1 MKIRNGF
8 NLRPLGNEFI
18 LLAESV
24 ELVDFNKML
33 TLNETAAYLY
43 EKVVGK
49 EFDEAELVKLLL
61 DEYEVSEEQAS
72 ADVKKLV
79 ESWQSAGILA

>member
-8 NLRPLGNEFI
+8 SLRPLGNEFI

-33 TLNETAAYLY
+33 TLNESAAYLY
-43 EKVVGK
+43 NHVVGK
-49 EFDEAELVKLLL
+49 EFDEAELVRLLL
-61 DEYEVSEEQAS
+61 EEYEVSEELAT

>member
-61 DEYEVSEEQAS
+61 DEYEVSEGQAS